1 MPAVS
6 LFFFLDTNCPDWRN
20 RPVDLVNRRLR
31 QLGRRTVTFS
41 HRGGSISGG
50 VVQLLETNPHDA
62 LFFHENVWISVATYF
77 YVRYGESVTS
87 LSRIAFI
94 CDLDEEDDEFEIP
107 LFSIEII
114 YVSA

>member
-6 LFFFLDTNCPDWRN
+6 LFVFLDTNCPGWRN
-20 RPVDLVNRRLR
+20 CPVDLVNLRLR

-50 VVQLLETNPHDA
+50 VVQLLDCNPHDA
-62 LFFHENVWISVATYF
+62 LFFYENAWISVATYF

-87 LSRIAFI
+87 LNWIAFVKI
-94 CDLDEEDDEFEIP
+94 VPNLEEYSDEPMLYPLDF
-107 LFSIEII
+107 LQI
-114 YVSA
+114 Y